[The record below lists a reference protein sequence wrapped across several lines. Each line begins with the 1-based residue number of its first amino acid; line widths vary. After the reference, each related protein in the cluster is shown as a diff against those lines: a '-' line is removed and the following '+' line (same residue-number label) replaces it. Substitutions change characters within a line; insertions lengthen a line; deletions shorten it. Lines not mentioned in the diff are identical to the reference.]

1 MALSTRMLPGA
12 MPRQLSWVAQ
22 CVFEAALGRV
32 PQPGEVVM
40 IESVATSDRDRY
52 ASAADYA
59 YAMIRSSIV
68 EGRFEPGRRM
78 REIELADWLG
88 ISRTP
93 TRQALSRLELEGL
106 LEMRARVG
114 LVVAM
119 LGLDAVEELYDMRSA
134 LEGTAAG
141 LAARHASPRDI
152 AALRQLLADEP
163 RHAVDPRSLARHNR
177 ALHEAIYAAAHNR
190 FLMKSVQALHDAIA
204 LLGPTTLG
212 IEGRHAVAHVEH
224 AGIVAAIEARDAAR
238 ADALARAHILN
249 ALGLRRVMLDGDRM
263 SATA

>member
-1 MALSTRMLPGA
+1 MTVS
-12 MPRQLSWVAQ
+12 
-22 CVFEAALGRV
+22 
-32 PQPGEVVM
+32 
-40 IESVATSDRDRY
+40 ATTLDRDRY

-59 YAMIRSSIV
+59 YAMIRSGIV

-78 REIELADWLG
+78 REIELAEWLG

-119 LGLDAVEELYDMRSA
+119 LDLDAVEELYDMRAA

-152 AALRQLLADEP
+152 ALLLQLLADEP
-163 RHAVDPRSLARHNR
+163 RHAAEPRSLARHNR

-212 IEGRHAVAHVEH
+212 IDGRHAIAHAEH
-224 AGIVAAIEARDAAR
+224 AGIVAAIEARDAPR

-249 ALGLRRVMLDGDRM
+249 ALDLRRAMLDEDRR
-263 SATA
+263 SAAE